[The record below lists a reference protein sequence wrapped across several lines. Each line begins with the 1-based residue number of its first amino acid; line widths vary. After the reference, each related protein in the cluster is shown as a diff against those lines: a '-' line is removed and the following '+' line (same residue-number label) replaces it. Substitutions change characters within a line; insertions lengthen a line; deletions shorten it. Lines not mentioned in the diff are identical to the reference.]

1 MVLTV
6 SKSCVAKNASGHLGF
21 QFFTEKRT
29 ESLGHFKTF
38 NFKLKTLKNSL
49 NRTLKHLLKNQL
61 KVQKVKNSMISANRR
76 FLPIFIVSK
85 VVLG

>member
-61 KVQKVKNSMISANRR
+61 KVQKVTNSEKFDDFSKSVI
-76 FLPIFIVSK
+76 LPILTLVII
-85 VVLG
+85 